1 MKKWQVWK
9 ILKCWTKTV
18 VATGL
23 RGNSFWGINEQSVDS
38 RQEMIEKK
46 FKEK

>member
-1 MKKWQVWK
+1 MENFN
-9 ILKCWTKTV
+9 ILDKTV

-23 RGNSFWGINEQSVDS
+23 KGNSFGGINEQSVDS
-38 RQEMIEKK
+38 REEMIKIN